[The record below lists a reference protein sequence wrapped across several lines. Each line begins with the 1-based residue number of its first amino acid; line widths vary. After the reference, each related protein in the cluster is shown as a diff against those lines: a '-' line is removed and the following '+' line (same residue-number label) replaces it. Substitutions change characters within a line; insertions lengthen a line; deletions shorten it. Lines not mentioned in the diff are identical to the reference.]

1 MEELQPATTFENN
14 GVPNGEAPIQTA
26 EVSQDTALSS
36 SEASTIPPQLLQTL
50 QTLVTEMQELRRDF
64 DTKIKYDESKER
76 QVDSLYQELQ
86 THREGLHFKILRP
99 LFTDLIAVYDDFG
112 KLIES
117 LSHNGVD
124 SSQTLDNLRSFQE
137 TIDDILRRNGAE
149 SYSLEE
155 DSYTPV
161 KQRVLQVIETND
173 PAQDKKIA
181 RRIRRGFE
189 YEGRVLRPE
198 LIAMYKFVPGKE

>member
-1 MEELQPATTFENN
+1 M
-14 GVPNGEAPIQTA
+14 
-26 EVSQDTALSS
+26 
-36 SEASTIPPQLLQTL
+36 
-50 QTLVTEMQELRRDF
+50 
-64 DTKIKYDESKER
+64 
-76 QVDSLYQELQ
+76 
-86 THREGLHFKILRP
+86 
-99 LFTDLIAVYDDFG
+99 YDDFG